1 MKIRRL
7 FFNFVFVLL
16 ALISLI
22 GAVASVYYQSSF
34 LVVTSRS
41 MEPTIKAGDMVL
53 VRKIQTSEVKR
64 DDVLVLPVP
73 DSPGLRYAHRVI
85 SVSQELNGLVL
96 KTQGD
101 ANPTPDA
108 WSIAVKDRRVPK
120 VVMILPTSIF
130 LG

>member
-16 ALISLI
+16 ALTSLI
-22 GAVASVYYQSSF
+22 GAVAAVYYQSSF
-34 LVVTSRS
+34 LVVTSGS

-53 VRKIQTSEVKR
+53 VRRIQTREVKK

-101 ANPTPDA
+101 ANPNPDA